1 MKNGIELL
9 ASDSYIIVNKKL
21 IKELGAECAIII
33 GELVSLYLYW
43 GKVDKVDESGYFYA
57 TVADIEERTGLS
69 KHIQNK
75 AIKKLVDAGVLKKD
89 IRGLPAK
96 RFIYIDFLRLE
107 QVICGTSG
115 EDSPSPTSSQKFSQ
129 LGRQNF
135 DQLDGQKLDGKN
147 KDIRISNSNKENST
161 PKGVEKKKEP
171 TQKFTPPNVKQVE
184 EHMRE
189 VISAKGYALDAKDS
203 AEAFRDFYES
213 KNWMVGKNRM
223 VKWKA
228 AASGWLR
235 RAHNGTSRNRE
246 PTQKKDIFAKSGTDY
261 SQFDWQD
268 DS

>member
-21 IKELGAECAIII
+21 IKELGAECAIIV

-43 GKVDKVDESGYFYA
+43 EKVDKLDEDGWFFA

-69 KHIQNK
+69 KYIQNK
-75 AIKKLVDAGVLKKD
+75 AIKKLIDGGILEKSIK
-89 IRGLPAK
+89 GLPAK
-96 RFIYIDFLRLE
+96 RFLKFNFLKLE
-107 QVICGTSG
+107 ELIVSSKK
-115 EDSPSPTSSQKFSQ
+115 ESNSPDSWQKTSQ
-129 LGRQNF
+129 LEGE
-135 DQLDGQKLDGKN
+135 KLAGKN
-147 KDIRISNSNKENST
+147 KYIRISNKDKENTT

-189 VISAKGYALDAKDS
+189 VISAKGYALDAQDT
-203 AEAFRDFYES
+203 AEAFIDFYES
-213 KNWMVGKNRM
+213 KNWRVGKNKM